1 MLKNPAT
8 VSHSSLVD
16 GHGRQVDYLRL
27 SITDRCDFRCTYC
40 MAEHMTFLPRKQVL
54 SLEELTRV
62 SRVFVGLGVRKI
74 RVTGG
79 EPLIRK
85 GVEHLLGE
93 LGLLTG
99 LQELAITTN
108 GSQLAAQADGLRAA
122 GVNSLNISLDSL
134 NPARF
139 ADITRVGKLDKVLEG
154 IERAVTVGF
163 DRIRLNAVIQRGY
176 NDDDILPL
184 ADFALQRGIDLAFI
198 EEMPLGQVNQAGKP
212 LQLLTS
218 AEAQAVIESRYSLTP
233 LDSASLS
240 GPARYWQVNDS
251 DSRIGFISPHSNNFC
266 ASCNRL
272 RVTAEGQLLLC
283 LGNDNAI
290 SLRDLMRAGVSD
302 DELADQIRRALAQ
315 KPERHVFDQPNEPQ
329 IVRFMNASGG

>member
-1 MLKNPAT
+1 MSQNPAT
-8 VSHSSLVD
+8 VSPSSLVD

-62 SRVFVGLGVRKI
+62 GRVFVELGVRKI

-93 LGLLTG
+93 LGSLHG

-108 GSQLAAQADGLRAA
+108 GSQLAAQADGLRKA

-134 NPARF
+134 DPVRF
-139 ADITRVGKLDKVLEG
+139 AAMTRVGKLDTVLEG

-163 DRIRLNAVIQRGY
+163 DRIRLNAVILHGH
-176 NDDDILPL
+176 NDDEILPL
-184 ADFALQRGIDLAFI
+184 ADFALQRGVDLAFI
-198 EEMPLGQVNQAGKP
+198 EEMPLGQVNKAGKP
-212 LQLLTS
+212 LQLLSS

-233 LDSASLS
+233 LASAPLG
-240 GPARYWQVNDS
+240 GPARYWEVNGS
-251 DSRIGFISPHSNNFC
+251 SSRIGFISPHSNNFC

-290 SLRDLMRAGVSD
+290 SLRDLLRAGVND
-302 DELADQIRRALAQ
+302 VELADEIRRALAQ
-315 KPERHVFDQPNEPQ
+315 KPERHVFDQPDEPQ